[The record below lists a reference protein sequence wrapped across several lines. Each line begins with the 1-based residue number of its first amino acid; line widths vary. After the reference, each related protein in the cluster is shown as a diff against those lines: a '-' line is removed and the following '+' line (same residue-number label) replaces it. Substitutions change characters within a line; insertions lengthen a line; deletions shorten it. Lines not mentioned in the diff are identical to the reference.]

1 MIKFK
6 DFFEGQTYHREL
18 DDASVELTHK
28 KSGHTLFIKFD
39 SKDVIL
45 RVTYTGKNNPW
56 LTSMCAL
63 LTGKTL
69 NQALQFNWKSWEEAF
84 QNDQAFWDY
93 KHEMIEDF
101 FHLPLE
107 LLHGAL
113 DVFRGRE
120 YLYQETGPL
129 ICRCFGIRES
139 DILEHLQKNE
149 TPTLESLSGETK
161 AGMGCRTCVPQ
172 LKRWV
177 ALHDQK
183 NHKHYFKDKA
193 VSEWM
198 LEIDYMLSCFP
209 ESQDWKMELM
219 GMKDRQVQ
227 ISFDKKVSQRE
238 EEEVAK
244 RLQDFLGAALDPEL
258 AFFLRAARHFSKAKG

>member
-6 DFFEGQTYHREL
+6 DFFESNSFHQEL
-18 DDASVELTHK
+18 DEASVTLTHK
-28 KSGHTLFIKFD
+28 VSGHTLFIKFD

-45 RVTYTGKNNPW
+45 KMSYQGKTNPW
-56 LTSMCAL
+56 LGSMCSL
-63 LTGKTL
+63 LIGKTL
-69 NQALQFNWKSWEEAF
+69 NQAIAFNDKSWEEAF
-84 QNDQAFWDY
+84 REDQAFWDY
-93 KHEMIEDF
+93 QQEVAEDF
-101 FHLPLE
+101 LNRPLE
-107 LLHGAL
+107 LLHGTL

-120 YLYQETGPL
+120 YLYQETSAL

-183 NHKHYFKDKA
+183 NHKHYYKDKA
-193 VSEWM
+193 ISEWL

-209 ESQDWKMELM
+209 ESQDWNMELM
-219 GMKDRQVQ
+219 GMKGKQVQ

-244 RLQDFLGAALDPEL
+244 RLQGFLGAALDPEL